1 MVVNSWRSSRVLAR
15 TSPYVGLQ
23 YGRMRGRMV
32 AHVPAAPLPARRLE
46 PGGVSYPSGTLQ
58 YADLDGGSRVIMG
71 PAASRLQGVRW
82 NHGAQVKAR
91 EGETMEPRDGRPI
104 TYILPTTAWASLL
117 DVIVREA
124 PAGAVIATYTEAMRA
139 LSEQALA
146 RVGRADVMGDLRPA
160 PESATFHE
168 HAA

>member
-1 MVVNSWRSSRVLAR
+1 
-15 TSPYVGLQ
+15 
-23 YGRMRGRMV
+23 
-32 AHVPAAPLPARRLE
+32 
-46 PGGVSYPSGTLQ
+46 
-58 YADLDGGSRVIMG
+58 
-71 PAASRLQGVRW
+71 
-82 NHGAQVKAR
+82 
-91 EGETMEPRDGRPI
+91 MEPRDGRPI

-146 RVGRADVMGDLRPA
+146 RVGRADVMVDLRPA

>member
-1 MVVNSWRSSRVLAR
+1 
-15 TSPYVGLQ
+15 
-23 YGRMRGRMV
+23 
-32 AHVPAAPLPARRLE
+32 
-46 PGGVSYPSGTLQ
+46 
-58 YADLDGGSRVIMG
+58 
-71 PAASRLQGVRW
+71 
-82 NHGAQVKAR
+82 
-91 EGETMEPRDGRPI
+91 MEPHDGRPI

-146 RVGRADVMGDLRPA
+146 RVGRTDVQVDLRPS
-160 PESATFHE
+160 PEAATFHE

>member
-1 MVVNSWRSSRVLAR
+1 
-15 TSPYVGLQ
+15 
-23 YGRMRGRMV
+23 
-32 AHVPAAPLPARRLE
+32 
-46 PGGVSYPSGTLQ
+46 
-58 YADLDGGSRVIMG
+58 
-71 PAASRLQGVRW
+71 
-82 NHGAQVKAR
+82 
-91 EGETMEPRDGRPI
+91 MEPRDGRPI

-146 RVGRADVMGDLRPA
+146 CVGRADVVVDLRASPEPA
-160 PESATFHE
+160 AFHE